1 MIIGEGANFGAV
13 LSYEKSSQMAIELTY
28 SYQKT
33 TFNVKDYYN
42 FGASNLSG
50 TYNGSVS
57 YIMIGASHSPDFSAK
72 IAPYG
77 GMMLGGAIFTAAGAS
92 EEWKFAV
99 GGKLGAVIHINEK
112 FGIHSL
118 PTKILVDPNGKIIGR
133 YTGDE
138 GRLDVMLKKVFGE

>member
-1 MIIGEGANFGAV
+1 
-13 LSYEKSSQMAIELTY
+13 MAIWL
-28 SYQKT
+28 
-33 TFNVKDYYN
+33 D

-50 TYNGSVS
+50 NYNGSVS

-99 GGKLGAVIHINEK
+99 GGKLGAVIHVTEK
-112 FGIHSL
+112 YGIMLQTQLMVPVQGLGFYVGCGSGCGSGVSTSSSATQFGFSGGVEIKL
-118 PTKILVDPNGKIIGR
+118 NK
-133 YTGDE
+133 
-138 GRLDVMLKKVFGE
+138 